1 MIHPRQPPTVEYAC
15 QPARRW
21 SWTGG
26 SCYLVVSFCLFVH
39 FLCVFLILYVCVCL
53 SFLSSFFLCF
63 CDGGICMPACSQMVL
78 DRWLLIFIWLFL
90 FLVFVCECF
99 SFCVF
104 FCVHALACVGLLVFF
119 CWWNLSARLLADD
132 FGQTVFLGSLGGI
145 SILDRM
151 DNGSLSS
158 EFEQSIC
165 LLP

>member
-1 MIHPRQPPTVEYAC
+1 
-15 QPARRW
+15 
-21 SWTGG
+21 
-26 SCYLVVSFCLFVH
+26 
-39 FLCVFLILYVCVCL
+39 
-53 SFLSSFFLCF
+53 
-63 CDGGICMPACSQMVL
+63 MPACSQMVL